1 MCGVKWVEDTDAM
14 VIIFMRV
21 EEREVDK
28 VKGE

>member
-1 MCGVKWVEDTDAM
+1 VCGVKWVGDTDAT